1 MKLLFTKK
9 LQFFVILKILRIIK
23 FDKFINL
30 KFITNLYF
38 IKIN

>member
-23 FDKFINL
+23 FDKFIL
-30 KFITNLYF
+30 I
-38 IKIN
+38 